1 VAKKSDHETIKK
13 NLMKNGISVCIKT
26 PFENLKLK
34 GAIHSGILY
43 HNNRFDELLSV
54 INFNPDFQFSGRY
67 LLVILITEFIKLTD
81 RNQKNVM
88 SRQDFDS
95 LAGWLRKDYPSESLK
110 MWEFVTEKKEL
121 EYYIETGSKESS
133 LFIYIVMTQ
142 FMEKSSFKNPKGIE
156 SMNET
161 DRTARFRVYYQ
172 SD

>member
-13 NLMKNGISVCIKT
+13 NLMKHSISVCIKT

-95 LAGWLRKDYPSESLK
+95 LAGWLRKDYPNESLK
-110 MWEFVTEKKEL
+110 MWEFVT
-121 EYYIETGSKESS
+121 
-133 LFIYIVMTQ
+133 
-142 FMEKSSFKNPKGIE
+142 
-156 SMNET
+156 
-161 DRTARFRVYYQ
+161 
-172 SD
+172 

>member
-1 VAKKSDHETIKK
+1 
-13 NLMKNGISVCIKT
+13 MKHSISVCIKT

-67 LLVILITEFIKLTD
+67 LLVIPITEFIKLTD
-81 RNQKNVM
+81 RNKKNVM
-88 SRQDFDS
+88 SRQYFDS
-95 LAGWLRKDYPSESLK
+95 LVGWLRKDYPSENLK

-133 LFIYIVMTQ
+133 FFIYIVMTH
-142 FMEKSSFKNPKGIE
+142 FLEKSSFENPKGIE

-161 DRTARFRVYYQ
+161 ERAELFRIYYS